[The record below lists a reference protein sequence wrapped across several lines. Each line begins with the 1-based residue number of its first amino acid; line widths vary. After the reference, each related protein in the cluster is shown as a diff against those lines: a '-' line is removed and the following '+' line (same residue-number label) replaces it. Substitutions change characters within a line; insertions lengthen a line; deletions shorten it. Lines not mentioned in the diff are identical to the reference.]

1 MIFEVA
7 EKFMERM
14 LNAEIIILSAVQRE
28 AEKLHFGPC
37 CPG

>member
-7 EKFMERM
+7 EKFKERM
-14 LNAEIIILSAVQRE
+14 LNSKIIILFPVQRE

>member
-7 EKFMERM
+7 EKFKERM
-14 LNAEIIILSAVQRE
+14 WNLEIIILFAVQRE

>member
-7 EKFMERM
+7 EKFKERM
-14 LNAEIIILSAVQRE
+14 LNAKIIILFAVPRE
-28 AEKLHFGPC
+28 AEKMHFGPC

>member
-7 EKFMERM
+7 EKFKERM
-14 LNAEIIILSAVQRE
+14 LNAKIIILFAVPRE
-28 AEKLHFGPC
+28 AQKLHFGLC

>member
-7 EKFMERM
+7 EKFKERM
-14 LNAEIIILSAVQRE
+14 CNAEIIILFAVQRE